1 MTEET
6 TSTQELRDQMNREL
20 ADELFIVPPRVMR
33 VGTRGS
39 EGFTIAWE
47 ITDIHNQQLTGAY
60 DLVTLTLGHDPEDAK
75 NTIDE
80 ADEEVRLWLKS
91 RDCQEHVLCGCEADA
106 KWSAEFVLL
115 LREIWPLLDNKIAK
129 NVADN
134 IVFRRDVD
142 AHRALQ
148 SAIASSKQKV
158 FELLSMTT

>member
-6 TSTQELRDQMNREL
+6 TNTQELRDQMNREL

-33 VGTRGS
+33 AGARGCD
-39 EGFTIAWE
+39 GFTIAWE
-47 ITDIHNQQLTGAY
+47 ISDIHNQWMTGACES
-60 DLVTLTLGHDPEDAK
+60 VAIVLGHDPEDAK
-75 NTIDE
+75 ITIDE

-91 RDCQEHVLCGCEADA
+91 RDCQEHVSCGCESDN

-115 LREIWPLLDNKIAK
+115 LREIWPLLDGKIAK

-148 SAIASSKQKV
+148 SAIDSSKQKV
-158 FELLSMTT
+158 FELLSRTT